1 MRVTRFWPELLT
13 VVGCLALFGLHEPF
27 LLVIAL
33 TAVLYVGLRWAQ
45 RANAGPVE
53 KPAPSIGDLAGELGR
68 MVNNPRLTY
77 FRNDLVN
84 LLDTINSGML
94 AVGANEPALQE
105 LTRIALADALRYTK
119 NFVAL
124 PIPPGPQDNV
134 AINYRKLLVEYAEQL
149 SLSYGLS
156 GKQDADALAQQI
168 QSSTAAL
175 KEVRQQITSGEL

>member
-33 TAVLYVGLRWAQ
+33 TGVLYVGLRWAQ
-45 RANAGPVE
+45 RANAGPIE
-53 KPAPSIGDLAGELGR
+53 KPAPSVGDLANELGR
-68 MVNNPRLTY
+68 MVNNPRLQY
-77 FRNDLVN
+77 FRSDFVN
-84 LLDTINSGML
+84 LLNTVNSGMM

-105 LTRIALADALRYTK
+105 LTRIALTDALRYTQ

-124 PIPPGPQDNV
+124 PIVPGSQDNV
-134 AINYRKLLVEYAEQL
+134 AINYRKLLVEYSEQL
-149 SLSYGLS
+149 SLSYGLT

>member
-1 MRVTRFWPELLT
+1 MTRFWPELLT

-27 LLVIAL
+27 FLVIAL
-33 TAVLYVGLRWAQ
+33 TAVLYVGLRWAE

-53 KPAPSIGDLAGELGR
+53 KPAPTIGDLAGELGG

-84 LLDTINSGML
+84 LLNTINSGML

-119 NFVAL
+119 TFVAL
-124 PIPPGPQDNV
+124 PMAPGPQDNV
-134 AINYRKLLVEYAEQL
+134 AVNYRKLLVEYAEQL
-149 SLSYGLS
+149 SLSYGLT